1 MLIRQAHVADI
12 ESLTEIRFAVREN
25 MLNNPALVTY
35 DDYVD
40 YLTRRGKG
48 WLAEEAG
55 RIVGFAIADLQ
66 GHSIWA
72 LFVHP
77 DFDRRGIGRV
87 LHDTMLTWYFT
98 QTAEPVWLSTAPNT
112 RAEAFYQQAGWLA
125 LGLRPSGEVKFE
137 MDAATWQIIASGV

>member
-1 MLIRQAHVADI
+1 MLLREAQVVDI
-12 ESLTEIRFAVREN
+12 PSLTEVRFAVREN
-25 MLNNPALVTY
+25 VLNNPALITA

-48 WLAEEAG
+48 WVAEEGG

-77 DFDRRGIGRV
+77 NYDRQGIGCA
-87 LHDTMLTWYFT
+87 LHDAMLSWYFD
-98 QTAEPVWLSTAPNT
+98 QTAEPVWLSTAPGT
-112 RAEAFYQQAGWLA
+112 RAERFYRRAGWRET
-125 LGLRPSGEVKFE
+125 GRTSSNEIRFE
-137 MDAATWQIIASGV
+137 MREQEWLSQVGK